1 MEMLE
6 MLERVKAAL
15 LTVPV
20 EVFHYYA
27 MKKPDQYIVWA
38 ESSEG
43 DSLEADNRK
52 EEQSLEGYIDYF
64 TKSDKDPNVEA
75 IQRALKSAEISFF
88 LNSVQHEEETGYIH
102 FEWRF
107 EVI

>member
-1 MEMLE
+1 MGMFE

-20 EVFHYYA
+20 DVFHYYA

-52 EEQSLEGYIDYF
+52 EGQSLEGYIDYF
-64 TKSDKDPNVEA
+64 TRIDKDPNVEA
-75 IQRALKSAEISFF
+75 IQEALKSAEIAFF
-88 LNSVQHEEETGYIH
+88 LNDVQREEETKYIH
-102 FEWRF
+102 YVWRF
-107 EVI
+107 EVV